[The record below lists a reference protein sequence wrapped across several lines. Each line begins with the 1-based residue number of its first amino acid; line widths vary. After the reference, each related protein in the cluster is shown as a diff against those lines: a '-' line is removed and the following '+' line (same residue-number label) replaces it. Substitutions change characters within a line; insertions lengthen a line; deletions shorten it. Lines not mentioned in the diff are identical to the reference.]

1 MLEVTKPKEI
11 TPLSSSKVSPIYRPH
26 EARHQ
31 QAETEEKESSHHKSK
46 SSSRKKKQKKSSSN
60 EESNEGRK
68 EKKEKKE
75 ERKERKEK
83 KEKKE
88 RKERKEKKSSTF
100 SESSVAPDEEEK
112 RRNSSSWQNI
122 FNCQESCPTTPRLDE
137 QSSSKKEDN
146 SSTASTAFSDSN
158 GTPDDEKRMMQID
171 SGEYSC
177 VPPASALTRMVGAA
191 SDVKRSEMKII
202 IGSIRRDRK
211 EYIKQRSSNSL
222 EETVHRVEE
231 QRKALLVKWQAMSD
245 QRKASGLSSAFLLV
259 DYDKK

>member
-60 EESNEGRK
+60 EESNEGR
-68 EKKEKKE
+68 KEKKE

-245 QRKASGLSSAFLLV
+245 QRKASGLSSAFLLI

>member
-60 EESNEGRK
+60 EESNEGR
-68 EKKEKKE
+68 KEKKE

-146 SSTASTAFSDSN
+146 SSTASTAFSDSDSN

-245 QRKASGLSSAFLLV
+245 QRKASGLSSAFLLI

>member
-68 EKKEKKE
+68 EKK
-75 ERKERKEK
+75 KER
-83 KEKKE
+83 KE

-245 QRKASGLSSAFLLV
+245 QRKASGLSSAFLLI
-259 DYDKK
+259 DYDKNRYFDAD